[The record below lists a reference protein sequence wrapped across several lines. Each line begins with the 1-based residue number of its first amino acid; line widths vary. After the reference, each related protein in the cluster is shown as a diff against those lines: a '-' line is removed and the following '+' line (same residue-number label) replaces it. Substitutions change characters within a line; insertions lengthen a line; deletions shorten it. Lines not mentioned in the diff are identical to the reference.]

1 MTYWRYWELSSAP
14 FTGDNQ
20 QPLFRGATVEEALAR
35 VDFLV
40 GNRRSLGLLSGP
52 GGCGKSSVLRFLAS
66 NPPVSSEVPNVACL
80 RLSMLGLR
88 SGELT
93 SHLTRA
99 LLTQSRA
106 NCGCDMDRQGILEWQ
121 ALSDFFNASS
131 REGVQTVLLLDDAE
145 AATAAAETDLCRL
158 LAASFPVTVILATA
172 SESAVTLQRSLLERV
187 ELQIDLPAWELSQ
200 TAGFI
205 AWSLTRVEGKREIF
219 SDEAVDHIQQISGGV
234 PRRIVQITD
243 LALVAGA
250 VSQAEQITADIVQ
263 QVVLELPKS
272 YAA

>member
-14 FTGDNQ
+14 FTGDSK

-52 GGCGKSSVLRFLAS
+52 GGCGKSSVLRYLAAT
-66 NPPVSSEVPNVACL
+66 PPVSAEVPSVSCL

-99 LLTQSRA
+99 LLSQT
-106 NCGCDMDRQGILEWQ
+106 NTGCGCDQDRQGLLEWQ
-121 ALSDFFNASS
+121 SLSDYFNAAA
-131 REGVQTVLLLDDAE
+131 REGVQTLLLLDDAE

-158 LAASFPVTVILATA
+158 LAATFPLTVILSTA
-172 SESAVTLQRSLLERV
+172 SESAVTLQRSLVERV
-187 ELQIDLPAWELSQ
+187 ELQIDLPEWELSQ
-200 TAGFI
+200 TAAFI
-205 AWSLTRVEGKREIF
+205 AWSLARVEGKREVF
-219 SDEAVDHIQQISGGV
+219 SDEAVDHIQQISSGI
-234 PRRIVQITD
+234 PRRIVQIAD

-250 VSQAEQITADIVQ
+250 VAQADQITAETVQ

-272 YAA
+272 FAA